1 MLMRS
6 TETDNMAAPMKNL
19 LLVDDDETF
28 REQLAR
34 ALFRRGYD
42 CRMADTGEAAL
53 EIARQQAPDAA
64 VVDLRMPGI
73 SGIETVRVL
82 HQLAPKARLLVL
94 TGYGSIATA
103 LEAVRVGA
111 ADYLTKP
118 VNADQVVAAI
128 EGVTPHAEP
137 APATVPS
144 LDLVEWEH
152 IQRVLH
158 DCDGNIS
165 KAAGILGVHRRSLQR
180 KLNRYAPGR

>member
-1 MLMRS
+1 MLQ
-6 TETDNMAAPMKNL
+6 MKKV
-19 LLVDDDETF
+19 LLVDDDDTF
-28 REQLAR
+28 REQLSL
-34 ALFRRGYD
+34 ALLRRGYD
-42 CRMADTGEAAL
+42 CRMASTGEAAL
-53 EIARQQAPDAA
+53 DAA
-64 VVDLRMPGI
+64 REVVPDVAVIDLRMPGI
-73 SGIETVRVL
+73 SGIETVRAL
-82 HQLAPKARLLVL
+82 YQSYPQARLLVL

-128 EGVTPHAEP
+128 EGKPFASEAEHST
-137 APATVPS
+137 APS

-158 DCDGNIS
+158 DCEGNIS
-165 KAAGILGVHRRSLQR
+165 KAATVLGVHRRSLQR